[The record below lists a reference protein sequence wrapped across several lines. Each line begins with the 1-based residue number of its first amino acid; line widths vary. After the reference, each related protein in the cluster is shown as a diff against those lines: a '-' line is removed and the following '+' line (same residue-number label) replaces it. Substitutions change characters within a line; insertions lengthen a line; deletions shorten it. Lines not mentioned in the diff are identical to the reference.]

1 MTSDAQ
7 TADGFA
13 EAPDLLPVSDEF
25 RLLLLCARTRVTP
38 RQRELIQSLAC
49 RELDWELILGKAYW
63 HSLTPLLYR
72 NLKALCADRAPP
84 QVLRQLESHYIASA
98 KRNLAL
104 TAELIRVLRILESAN
119 ISAVPYKGPALAAL
133 AYGDVALRKFCDLD
147 LIVRPRDIIAAKS
160 SLVAHGYQWRP
171 FKGQVTGPGEA
182 RNLRFWHEYNFV
194 HPDNSAT
201 VDLHWRISSRRF
213 PVDIDL
219 DSLWEQL
226 GNARLLGHNIRAF
239 PPEVA
244 LLLLCIHGSKDLWWK
259 RIGWICDIA
268 ELLSALP
275 AIDWPRALQL
285 ATETGT
291 RRMFLLGLALAGEL
305 LQAPVPEQVWTW
317 IRSDK
322 AVTKLARHVR
332 YRLFEKP
339 ALRNRILEKP
349 RFRLRA
355 RERLRDRLPVFRHLL
370 SSALEMLFVPRE
382 QDREAVKLS
391 GSLSALYCLVRPVR
405 LARRLWLHS
414 TRRSDTGS

>member
-7 TADGFA
+7 TRDGFA
-13 EAPDLLPVSDEF
+13 PAPEALPVSDEF

-38 RQRELIQSLAC
+38 RQRELIQSLVC
-49 RELDWELILGKAYW
+49 RELDWEFILGKAYW
-63 HSLTPLLYR
+63 HSLTPLVYR
-72 NLKALCADRAPP
+72 TLNALCADLAPP

-147 LIVRPRDIIAAKS
+147 LIVRPGDIIAAKS
-160 SLVAHGYQWRP
+160 LLVAHGYQWRP

-219 DSLWEQL
+219 DNVWEQL
-226 GNARLLGHNIRAF
+226 DNARLLGQNIRAF

-259 RIGWICDIA
+259 RLGWICDVA

-275 AIDWPRALQL
+275 TIDWPRTLQL

-322 AVTKLARHVR
+322 AVTKLARYVR
-332 YRLFEKP
+332 HRLFDKP
-339 ALRNRILEKP
+339 TLRDRVVEKP
-349 RFRLRA
+349 RFRLRV
-355 RERLRDRLPVFRHLL
+355 RERLRDRIPVSRHLL
-370 SSALEMLFVPRE
+370 SSAFEVLFVPHKE
-382 QDREAVKLS
+382 DRDWVHLS
-391 GSLSALYCLVRPVR
+391 DSLSPLYWVVRPVR
-405 LARRLWLHS
+405 LARRLWLQS
-414 TRRSDTGS
+414 TRGSDTGS